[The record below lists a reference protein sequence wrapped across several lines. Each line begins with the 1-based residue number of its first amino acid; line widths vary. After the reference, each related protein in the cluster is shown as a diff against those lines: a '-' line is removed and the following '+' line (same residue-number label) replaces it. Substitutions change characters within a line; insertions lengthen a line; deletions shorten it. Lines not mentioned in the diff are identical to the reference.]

1 MNAGFTGDSGAR
13 FHTVSIADPHRPA
26 QMEARMKIRYILSAF
41 LGVLALAWAWDAF
54 VLNPMAGDWPWVA
67 RKQAIYLSGVWAMGL
82 MSLVMILATRPAWLE
97 PALGGMDRIYR
108 LHKWAGILAIG
119 LGALHWLLELGGGT
133 LRGLIGAAVN
143 KPPKVAVLE
152 FMQSSHGLAKDVGEW
167 AIYALLASLVITL
180 WKAFPYKSWR
190 LLHRVMPL
198 LYLALVFH
206 SVALTPLAWWTQPLG
221 LMMGA
226 LMLAGSLSAI
236 PALRRRIGRRR
247 SHDGRIESV
256 RELPAGITEV
266 SCVMDASWPGH
277 RAGQFA
283 FVTFDAREGAH
294 PYTIASAD
302 PDGTRRLTFQIKALG
317 DYTRGLARRLR
328 AGQPVRVE
336 GPYGRFDHR
345 RGETHQAWVA
355 GGIGITPFLAWLESL
370 QARPDAAPH
379 AQLHYCVRD
388 AAHDPFVER
397 LRALCATLPR
407 ITLHVHDAGAGQ
419 RLDAE
424 TLRREAGARP
434 GDALDV
440 WFCGPAGL
448 ARHLEG
454 GLRTLGLKDVPVHR
468 EAFEMR

>member
-1 MNAGFTGDSGAR
+1 
-13 FHTVSIADPHRPA
+13 
-26 QMEARMKIRYILSAF
+26 MKIRTILTAF

-97 PALGGMDRIYR
+97 PVLGGMDRIYR
-108 LHKWAGILAIG
+108 LHKWTGILAIG
-119 LGALHWLLELGGGT
+119 LGTLHWLLELGGGT
-133 LRGLIGAAVN
+133 LRSLIGAAVN
-143 KPPKVAVLE
+143 KPPKVAVLD

-167 AIYALLASLVITL
+167 VIYALLVSLVLTL
-180 WKAFPYKSWR
+180 WKAFPYKPWR

-206 SVALTPLAWWTQPLG
+206 SVALTPLAWWMQPLG

-236 PALRRRIGRRR
+236 PALRQRIGQRRR
-247 SHDGRIESV
+247 HTGHIESV
-256 RELPAGITEV
+256 RALPSGISEV
-266 SCVMDASWPGH
+266 SCVMDAGWPGH

-283 FVTFDAREGAH
+283 FVTFDPREGAH

-302 PDGTRRLTFQIKALG
+302 SAGARRLTFQIKALG
-317 DYTRGLARRLR
+317 DYTRGLAQRLEP
-328 AGQPVRVE
+328 GQPVQIE

-345 RGETHQAWVA
+345 RGDARQAWVA

-370 QARPDAAPH
+370 QARPDVAPQ

-397 LRALCATLPR
+397 LKTLCATLPH
-407 ITLHVHDAGAGQ
+407 ITLHIHDAGAGQ

-424 TLRREAGARP
+424 TLSREAGAQP

-448 ARHLEG
+448 ARNLET

>member
-1 MNAGFTGDSGAR
+1 
-13 FHTVSIADPHRPA
+13 
-26 QMEARMKIRYILSAF
+26 MKIRTILTAF
-41 LGVLALAWAWDAF
+41 LGILALAWAWDAL
-54 VLNPMAGDWPWVA
+54 VLNPMAGDWPWVV

-108 LHKWAGILAIG
+108 LHKWAGILAIV

-133 LRGLIGAAVN
+133 LRALIGAAVN
-143 KPPKVAVLE
+143 KPPKVAVPD
-152 FMQSSHGLAKDVGEW
+152 FMTSSHGLAKDVGEW
-167 AIYALLASLVITL
+167 VIYALLVSLVITL

-206 SVALTPLAWWTQPLG
+206 SVALTPLVWWTQPLG
-221 LMMGA
+221 LIMGV

-236 PALRRRIGRRR
+236 PALRQRIGRRR
-247 SHDGRIESV
+247 RHAGRIESV
-256 RELPAGITEV
+256 RALPAGITEV
-266 SCVMDASWPGH
+266 TCAMDAGWPGH

-283 FVTFDAREGAH
+283 FATFDPREGAH

-302 PDGTRRLTFQIKALG
+302 SADARRLTFQIKALG
-317 DYTRGLARRLR
+317 DYTRDLAQRLEPGR
-328 AGQPVRVE
+328 PVQIE

-345 RGETHQAWVA
+345 RGDARQAWVA

-370 QARPDAAPH
+370 QARPDSAPQ

-388 AAHDPFVER
+388 AAHDPFIER
-397 LRALCATLPR
+397 LRTLCAALPH

-424 TLRREAGARP
+424 TLRRAADARP

-448 ARHLEG
+448 AKHLEA
-454 GLRTLGLKDVPVHR
+454 GLRSLGLKDVPVHR

>member
-1 MNAGFTGDSGAR
+1 
-13 FHTVSIADPHRPA
+13 
-26 QMEARMKIRYILSAF
+26 MKIRYVLSVF
-41 LGVLALAWAWDAF
+41 LGVLTLAWAWDAL
-54 VLNPMAGDWPWVA
+54 VLNPMAGDWPWMV

-119 LGALHWLLELGGGT
+119 LGAVHWLLELGGDA
-133 LRGLIGAAVN
+133 LRDLIGPAIH

-152 FMQSSHGLAKDVGEW
+152 FMQSSHGLAKDIGEW
-167 AIYALLASLVITL
+167 AIYALLASLILTL

-190 LLHRVMPL
+190 LLHRAMPL

-206 SVALTPLAWWTQPLG
+206 TVALTPLAWWTQPLG
-221 LMMGA
+221 LIMGG
-226 LMLAGSLSAI
+226 LMLAGSVSAFT
-236 PALRRRIGRRR
+236 ALRRRIGQNRR
-247 SHDGRIESV
+247 HAGRIESV
-256 RELPAGITEV
+256 RALPCGITEV
-266 SCVMDASWPGH
+266 TCTMDAGWPGH

-283 FVTFDAREGAH
+283 FVTFDPREGAH
-294 PYTIASAD
+294 PYTIASAG
-302 PDGTRRLTFQIKALG
+302 PSGARRLTFQIKALG
-317 DYTRGLARRLR
+317 DYTRRLGQSLA
-328 AGQPVRVE
+328 AGQAVQIE

-345 RGETHQAWVA
+345 RGEARQAWVA

-370 QARPDAAPH
+370 QDRPDAAPC

-388 AAHDPFVER
+388 AARDPFVER
-397 LRALCATLPR
+397 LRALCAPLPN

-424 TLRREAGARP
+424 TLRRAAGVQA

-448 ARHLEG
+448 ARSLEK
-454 GLRTLGLKDVPVHR
+454 GLRALGLKDVPVHR